1 MNKPRIVEDTHFM
14 FNNYE
19 KRIFELLF
27 EAKIAQ
33 YNKNYII
40 LT

>member
-1 MNKPRIVEDTHFM
+1 M